1 MRSIKELLE
10 VMLENQDKFR
20 DGLCMWGLKLL
31 TNNIVTQNEYRVILK
46 YIEGNKPKWYSSSS
60 AFYEAFS
67 QSGYYWECYN
77 IEPRIEWIKKH
88 IKLNK

>member
-10 VMLENQDKFR
+10 VMLEHQDKFR

-31 TNNIVTQNEYRVILK
+31 TSNIVTQNEYRVILN
-46 YIEGNKPKWYSSSS
+46 YIKGNKPKWYSSTST
-60 AFYEAFS
+60 FYEVFS
-67 QSGYYWECYN
+67 QSAYYWECNN

-88 IKLNK
+88 IKLNQ